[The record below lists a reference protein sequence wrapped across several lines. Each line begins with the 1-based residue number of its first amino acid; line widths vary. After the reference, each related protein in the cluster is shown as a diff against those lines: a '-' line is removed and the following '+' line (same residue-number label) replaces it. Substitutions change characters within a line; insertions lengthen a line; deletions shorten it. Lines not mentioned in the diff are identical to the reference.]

1 MRVPTPPSW
10 KEHWVYEDPSGLPEP
25 FAAAQPAPVVR
36 RPAKVVPIRRPAPAR
51 PKAA

>member
-1 MRVPTPPSW
+1 MRVLTPPSL

-25 FAAAQPAPVVR
+25 VAAAKPAVR
-36 RPAKVVPIRRPAPAR
+36 RPAKVVPLRPPVPAT